1 MSVAPI
7 TQIHPERGPAAPDV
21 EIVVPVYNEAG
32 QLASSI
38 TALRTYL
45 DTSFPFVATVT
56 IADNAST
63 DRTWSIATDLVRAL
77 PGVQAIHLDRKGRGR
92 ALKAAWSRS
101 QAMVVAYMDVDLA
114 TGLDALLPLVA
125 PLLSGHS
132 DMAIGTRLGPGAH
145 VVRGARREVIS
156 RCYNLLLRTTLRSD
170 CTDAQCGFKA
180 LRREA
185 AEQVL
190 PLVEDDEW
198 FFDTEVLVTAQ
209 RVGLRIHE
217 VPVDWVDDMDS
228 RVDVVHTAAKDLQG
242 VWRMLGRTSR
252 RLTAGR
258 PVRPL
263 AEPWDRSSTNVSVAS
278 GATAPRRTAEANHR
292 WPADGGDR
300 PTSVA
305 LLTQPGASARSTS
318 TSDTGSVGTGTVDP
332 GSGDPGS
339 GDPGSVDPGSVD
351 PGSVDPGNEVF
362 ADELLRFA
370 GVGALSTVAYAGLFA
385 ALEPSLGG
393 YLANAVAIALCS
405 LGNTAVHRGMVGTAG
420 QGLDRRQRVVTAAT
434 LMGVSLGFT
443 TGALAV
449 TRAAGFTSLVPE
461 LCAVTAGNAAAAFIR
476 FGILRT
482 WVFRPEF
489 GTHLAP
495 APAEPGLRADQH
507 RPAAS
512 TRMPS

>member
-7 TQIHPERGPAAPDV
+7 TQIHPEQEPAAPDV

-63 DRTWSIATDLVRAL
+63 DRTWSIATDLVRTL

-156 RCYNLLLRTTLRSD
+156 RCYNLLLRTTLRSA

-185 AEQVL
+185 AQQVL

-228 RVDVVHTAAKDLQG
+228 RVAVVHTAAKDLQG

-252 RLTAGR
+252 RLSAGR
-258 PVRPL
+258 PVRPV
-263 AEPWDRSSTNVSVAS
+263 AEPRHHSFTNVSVAP
-278 GATAPRRTAEANHR
+278 GATAPRRLAEANHR
-292 WPADGGDR
+292 WPTDAGDGA
-300 PTSVA
+300 TSVA
-305 LLTQPGASARSTS
+305 LLTPPDASPVDSSSADPAPV
-318 TSDTGSVGTGTVDP
+318 DTGNVDT
-332 GSGDPGS
+332 
-339 GDPGSVDPGSVD
+339 
-351 PGSVDPGNEVF
+351 GNEVF

-370 GVGALSTVAYAGLFA
+370 GVGALSTVAHAGLFA

-393 YLANAVAIALCS
+393 YLANAVAIAACS

-420 QGLDRRQRVVTAAT
+420 RGLDGRQRVVTAAT

-461 LCAVTAGNAAAAFIR
+461 LCAVTAGNAAAACIR
-476 FGILRT
+476 FGSLRT

-495 APAEPGLRADQH
+495 ATAETGPGADQH
-507 RPAAS
+507 HPAAS

>member
-7 TQIHPERGPAAPDV
+7 TQIHPEREPAAPDV

-63 DRTWSIATDLVRAL
+63 DRTWSIATDLVRTL

-156 RCYNLLLRTTLRSD
+156 RCYNLLLRTTLRSV

-217 VPVDWVDDMDS
+217 VPVDWVDDVDS

-242 VWRMLGRTSR
+242 VWRMLGRSSRHLTS
-252 RLTAGR
+252 GR
-258 PVRPL
+258 PVRPRV
-263 AEPWDRSSTNVSVAS
+263 EPRDHSSTDVSVAS
-278 GATAPRRTAEANHR
+278 GATAPRRLAEANHR
-292 WPADGGDR
+292 LPVDEGDR

-305 LLTQPGASARSTS
+305 LLTLQDAT
-318 TSDTGSVGTGTVDP
+318 P
-332 GSGDPGS
+332 GSTGAVTDPL
-339 GDPGSVDPGSVD
+339 
-351 PGSVDPGNEVF
+351 DPGNEVF

-405 LGNTAVHRGMVGTAG
+405 LGNTAIHRGMVGTAG
-420 QGLDRRQRVVTAAT
+420 RGLDGRQRVVTAAT

-489 GTHLAP
+489 GTHLTP
-495 APAEPGLRADQH
+495 ASSPPGPRSDQH
-507 RPAAS
+507 QPAAS

>member
-38 TALRTYL
+38 TALRAYL

-63 DRTWSIATDLVRAL
+63 DRTWSIATDLVRTL

-156 RCYNLLLRTTLRSD
+156 RCYNLLLRTTLRSA

-252 RLTAGR
+252 HLSAGR
-258 PVRPL
+258 PVRPVV
-263 AEPWDRSSTNVSVAS
+263 EPRDHPSTNVSVAP

-292 WPADGGDR
+292 WPADDGDR
-300 PTSVA
+300 PASVA
-305 LLTQPGASARSTS
+305 LLTRRGPYARSMS
-318 TSDTGSVGTGTVDP
+318 ASDTVPIGNGAVDPGTVDT
-332 GSGDPGS
+332 GAIDPGT
-339 GDPGSVDPGSVD
+339 
-351 PGSVDPGNEVF
+351 EVF

-443 TGALAV
+443 TSALAV

-461 LCAVTAGNAAAAFIR
+461 LCAVTVGNAAAAFIR
-476 FGILRT
+476 VGILRT
-482 WVFRPEF
+482 WVFRPQF

-495 APAEPGLRADQH
+495 AAPEPAPRGDEH

>member
-7 TQIHPERGPAAPDV
+7 TQIRTEQEQAAPDV
-21 EIVVPVYNEAG
+21 EIVIPVYNEAE
-32 QLASSI
+32 QLATSI

-63 DRTWSIATDLVRAL
+63 DHTWSIARDLARTL

-101 QAMVVAYMDVDLA
+101 SASVVAYMDVDLA

-145 VVRGARREVIS
+145 VVRGAKREVIS
-156 RCYNLLLRTTLRSD
+156 RCYNLLLRTTLRSA
-170 CTDAQCGFKA
+170 CSDAQCGFKA
-180 LRREA
+180 LHRQA
-185 AEQVL
+185 ADQVL

-228 RVDVVHTAAKDLQG
+228 RVEVIHTAIKDLRG
-242 VWRMLGRTSR
+242 VWRMLGPSSR
-252 RLTAGR
+252 
-258 PVRPL
+258 
-263 AEPWDRSSTNVSVAS
+263 
-278 GATAPRRTAEANHR
+278 RRTAHR
-292 WPADGGDR
+292 GDR
-300 PTSVA
+300 PTPADDGDRRTAVTRLTARGPA
-305 LLTQPGASARSTS
+305 LGSAPPRA
-318 TSDTGSVGTGTVDP
+318 TGDA
-332 GSGDPGS
+332 
-339 GDPGSVDPGSVD
+339 
-351 PGSVDPGNEVF
+351 VF
-362 ADELLRFA
+362 ADELLQFA
-370 GVGALSTVAYAGLFA
+370 GVGALSTVAYAALFA
-385 ALEPSLGG
+385 ALEPGLGG
-393 YLANAVAIALCS
+393 YTANAVAIGLCS
-405 LGNTAVHRGMVGTAG
+405 LGNTAVHRGMIGSASR
-420 QGLDRRQRVVTAAT
+420 GLDRRHRVVTAAT

-443 TGALAV
+443 TGALAI
-449 TRAAGFTSLVPE
+449 TRAAGLTSLVPE
-461 LCAVTAGNAAAAFIR
+461 LCAVTAGNAAAACIR

-489 GTHLAP
+489 GTHLATGSVEP
-495 APAEPGLRADQH
+495 ATGAGAGAA
-507 RPAAS
+507 RPTGP
-512 TRMPS
+512 TRMSS